1 MATGYGNV
9 IYSNR
14 SLLALRVVP
23 GKTPARSRINRLL
36 KYAGAWGIECLGF
49 GDPAELAR
57 LRQEVIALRA
67 RLSAADSCPQKEDL
81 PMLVLGR
88 RVNERLTIFLPD
100 GREIILTICAT
111 TTARIVRLGIDA
123 PDDVR
128 ILRTELSDRASS
140 AIRRIH
146 PAWVDASPLAD
157 EPIQKG
163 K

>member
-1 MATGYGNV
+1 MNEEEVFLV
-9 IYSNR
+9 IF
-14 SLLALRVVP
+14 RVRP
-23 GKTPARSRINRLL
+23 GPTPARSRINRLL

-100 GREIILTICAT
+100 GREIILTICPT
-111 TTARIVRLGIDA
+111 TTAGIVRLGIDA

-128 ILRTELSDRASS
+128 ILRTELCDRASAVVAPERGS
-140 AIRRIH
+140 
-146 PAWVDASPLAD
+146 
-157 EPIQKG
+157 
-163 K
+163 